1 MYVRFIVD
9 FRTSVRYNWKQR
21 EDNSMKSFLL
31 RCNLNKIPVEI
42 MYISN
47 NGQVSQRIISIKDIN
62 ETTIRAYCHLRKT
75 QRVFKVENILSINYK
90 KAVG

>member
-1 MYVRFIVD
+1 MHVRFIVD

-21 EDNSMKSFLL
+21 KDDIMKSFLTKSY
-31 RCNLNKIPVEI
+31 LNKIPVEI

-47 NGQVSQRIISIKDIN
+47 NGQISQRTISIQDIN

-75 QRVFKVENILSINYK
+75 QRVFKLDNILSVNYK
-90 KAVG
+90 KAAV